1 MIRALAFPFLAVYA
15 LFLRWTIW
23 EAESHLR
30 ECAADGLIDSLS
42 IREFRGQIDQ
52 DRVRLAEVH
61 RRMYRNTAT
70 KGC

>member
-1 MIRALAFPFLAVYA
+1 MTRALTFPFLAAYA

-23 EAESHLR
+23 EAETHLR
-30 ECAADGLIDSLS
+30 ECAKDGLIDSLS
-42 IREFRGQIDQ
+42 IRAFRGQIDQ

-70 KGC
+70 KGA

>member
-1 MIRALAFPFLAVYA
+1 MTRALTFPFLAAYA

-42 IREFRGQIDQ
+42 IRAFRGQIDQ

-70 KGC
+70 KGA

>member
-1 MIRALAFPFLAVYA
+1 MIRALTFHFLAVYA

-30 ECAADGLIDSLS
+30 ECAADGLIESLS
-42 IREFRGQIDQ
+42 IRAFRGQIDQ

-70 KGC
+70 KGA